1 VLLPVRRLPSKQK
14 RGSKYRIRVQLGEVC
29 NPIVQALEG
38 KACMMESEVSRLG
51 RLRDP
56 GQMGSR
62 KREDAVHNEWMGRS
76 DAQEPGSVSDAFGM
90 VAWGN
95 ERTLASCRSTV
106 SISMSCF

>member
-1 VLLPVRRLPSKQK
+1 
-14 RGSKYRIRVQLGEVC
+14 
-29 NPIVQALEG
+29 VQALEG

-76 DAQEPGSVSDAFGM
+76 DAQEPGSVSGAFGM

-95 ERTLASCRSTV
+95 EAYFGIMSVHSVDFDVLFLN
-106 SISMSCF
+106 ISFEIEER